1 MEIVVWTWGKWCWF
15 LVDVWPQLR
24 GMSAVAVHGSGNEQ
38 VQWQDTVRKAG
49 WSGVEGGWCK
59 LPLCQLHCVWRC
71 LEYFPWL
78 SQAEFAAWV
87 PICPNAFPSSSQVL
101 YHMQQDLSASQQEN
115 CCEALRN
122 LIVDQDSRQEPAEWR
137 VFHEPWT
144 SQAME
149 KFRIPD
155 LDKISI
161 WNTKFHPKHLKHSET
176 IWFVILQGT
185 SGILPFVVGT
195 CGHIYPL

>member
-1 MEIVVWTWGKWCWF
+1 MEIVVWTWGKYGAGMF

-24 GMSAVAVHGSGNEQ
+24 WPEAMSKSNGRTLWERLGGAGLKVGGASCYFASYTVFGVFSLAVTE
-38 VQWQDTVRKAG
+38 
-49 WSGVEGGWCK
+49 
-59 LPLCQLHCVWRC
+59 L
-71 LEYFPWL
+71 
-78 SQAEFAAWV
+78 AAWV
-87 PICPNAFPSSSQVL
+87 PICPNAFPPSSQVL

-122 LIVDQDSRQEPAEWR
+122 LIVDQDSRQEPAKWR

-149 KFRIPD
+149 KFSIPD
-155 LDKISI
+155 LDELS
-161 WNTKFHPKHLKHSET
+161 LKHSET